1 MCKKYNAGYTFNKI
15 PSLTSQQQLFFDLYS
30 MKQLYQMDRC
40 RDETQVPIIKLGIK
54 HSNSL
59 YMQCT
64 QKNLKGFSLK
74 LTGNL

>member
-1 MCKKYNAGYTFNKI
+1 
-15 PSLTSQQQLFFDLYS
+15 

-54 HSNSL
+54 QNNSL
-59 YMQCT
+59 DMKYT
-64 QKNLKGFSLK
+64 QKKLKGYSLK